1 MRRTYGGGLRKLL
14 VAAAA
19 TLIVAVVVGP
29 ASAGGGVAPAATVE
43 VRGGDILEPGLFI
56 KNNFRFVPRRITVS
70 SGDVVRWVD
79 RDRDEDDPH
88 TVTIARKADLPQTI
102 AQLEACYE
110 PGGFC
115 IETIEAHD
123 PGLDEQPPFNI
134 RVNRGGPGLDRRGDS
149 LLFGGPFDQA
159 IRGRVTA
166 APGRT
171 LYYLC
176 VIHPWMQ
183 GSITVQ

>member
-14 VAAAA
+14 VAAVAA
-19 TLIVAVVVGP
+19 LIVAAMAGP
-29 ASAGGGVAPAATVE
+29 ASAAVAPAATVE
-43 VRGGDILEPGLFI
+43 VRGGDIQQPGQFI
-56 KNNFRFVPRRITVS
+56 TNNCRFVPRNITVS

-79 RDRDEDDPH
+79 RDRDADEPH

-110 PGGFC
+110 PGALC
-115 IETIEAHD
+115 AETLEAHD
-123 PGLDEQPPFNI
+123 PGSDQVPPFNF
-134 RVNRGGPGLDRRGDS
+134 RVNRGGPGLDARGDS

-166 APGRT
+166 PAGRT

>member
-1 MRRTYGGGLRKLL
+1 MRRMPGGGLRKLL
-14 VAAAA
+14 IAAAA
-19 TLIVAVVVGP
+19 ALIVAAMAGP
-29 ASAGGGVAPAATVE
+29 ASAAPAATVE
-43 VRGGDILEPGLFI
+43 VRGGDILEPGQFI
-56 KNNFRFVPRRITVS
+56 KNNFRFVPRNITVN

-88 TVTIARKADLPQTI
+88 TVTIARRSDLPQNI
-102 AQLEACYE
+102 AQLDACYA
-110 PGGFC
+110 PGALC
-115 IETIEAHD
+115 AETIEAHD
-123 PGLDEQPPFNI
+123 PLSDFRPPFDF
-134 RVNRGGPGLDRRGDS
+134 RVARGGPGLNARGDS

-159 IRGRVTA
+159 IRAPVTA
-166 APGRT
+166 AAGRT

>member
-1 MRRTYGGGLRKLL
+1 MRRMPGGGLRKLL
-14 VAAAA
+14 VAAVAA
-19 TLIVAVVVGP
+19 LIVAAMAGP
-29 ASAGGGVAPAATVE
+29 ASAAVAPAATVE
-43 VRGGDILEPGLFI
+43 VRGGEILQPGQFI
-56 KNNFRFVPRRITVS
+56 KVNFRFVPRNITVS

-79 RDRDEDDPH
+79 RDRDADEPH

-102 AQLEACYE
+102 AQLDACYE
-110 PGGFC
+110 PGALC
-115 IETIEAHD
+115 AETLEAHD
-123 PGLDEQPPFNI
+123 PGSDQVPPFNF
-134 RVNRGGPGLDRRGDS
+134 RVNRGGPGLDARGDS

-166 APGRT
+166 PAGRT

>member
-1 MRRTYGGGLRKLL
+1 MRRMPGGGLRKLL
-14 VAAAA
+14 IAAVAA
-19 TLIVAVVVGP
+19 LIVAAMAGP
-29 ASAGGGVAPAATVE
+29 ASAGTAPAATVE
-43 VRGGDILEPGLFI
+43 VRGGDILQPGQFI
-56 KNNFRFVPRRITVS
+56 KNNFRFVPRNITVN

-79 RDRDEDDPH
+79 RDRSADAPH
-88 TVTIARKADLPQTI
+88 TVTIARRSDLPQTI
-102 AQLEACYE
+102 AQLDACFA

-123 PGLDEQPPFNI
+123 PGLDEQPPFNF
-134 RVNRGGPGLDRRGDS
+134 RVNRGGPGLDTRGDS

-166 APGRT
+166 PAGRT

>member
-1 MRRTYGGGLRKLL
+1 MRRMPGGGLRKLL
-14 VAAAA
+14 IAAAA
-19 TLIVAVVVGP
+19 ALIVAAMAGP
-29 ASAGGGVAPAATVE
+29 ASAAPAATVE
-43 VRGGDILEPGLFI
+43 VRGGDILQPGQFI
-56 KNNFRFVPRRITVS
+56 KNNFRFVPRNITVH

-102 AQLEACYE
+102 AQLDACYE

-115 IETIEAHD
+115 ITTIEAHD
-123 PGLDEQPPFNI
+123 PGLDEQPPFNF
-134 RVNRGGPGLDRRGDS
+134 RVNRGGPGLNARGDS

-166 APGRT
+166 PAGRT
-171 LYYLC
+171 LYYVC